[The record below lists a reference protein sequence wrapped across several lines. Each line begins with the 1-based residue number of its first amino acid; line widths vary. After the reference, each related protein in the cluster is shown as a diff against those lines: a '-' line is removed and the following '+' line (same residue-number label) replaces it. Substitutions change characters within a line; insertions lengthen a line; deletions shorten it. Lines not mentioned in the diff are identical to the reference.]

1 MTDIYLVGL
10 DGSAEGLRAADFAA
24 DRALQSGAQLVLAYV
39 IEWSPYSFH
48 SAEELATRHQRRDA
62 EIERARTEVLGPI
75 RDRMTARGLVV
86 SAEVRH
92 GHPAKTIAELASE
105 TRANQMFIGRK
116 GSTGLGS
123 MLFGSVAAT
132 LVQIAPVPVT
142 VVP

>member
-1 MTDIYLVGL
+1 MDDIYLIGI
-10 DGSAEGLRAADFAA
+10 DGSNEGQRAADFAA
-24 DRALQSGAQLVLAYV
+24 ARALQCGARLVLAYV

-48 SAEELATRHQRRDA
+48 SAEELATRHQRRET
-62 EIERARTEVLGPI
+62 EIERAKTEVLEPI
-75 RDRMTARGLVV
+75 RDRLMASGLHV

-92 GHPAKTIAELASE
+92 GHPAKTMVELAHE
-105 TRANQMFIGRK
+105 TGARQIFIGRK

-123 MLFGSVAAT
+123 MLFGSVAGT